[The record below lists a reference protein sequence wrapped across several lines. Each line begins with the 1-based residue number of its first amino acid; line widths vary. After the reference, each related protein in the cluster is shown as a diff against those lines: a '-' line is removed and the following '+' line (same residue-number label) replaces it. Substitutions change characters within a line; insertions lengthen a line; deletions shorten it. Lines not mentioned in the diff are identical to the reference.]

1 MEYREFYMN
10 PYDQTQQSL
19 DAGRGVEEAIAAYE
33 RPVRYSEFTAN
44 PSGPFSVGAIV
55 RYICQGK

>member
-1 MEYREFYMN
+1 MN